1 MTKEEYL
8 TDSDV
13 SNYYVPTA
21 HLQDMSEMILR
32 DLADRI
38 QEEFRR
44 RGDQVTIKT
53 KEIITDPVFESPV
66 PKPKPIE
73 RGTELVPIGRI
84 ETQDAYLL
92 EILKEQGF
100 YLMYNKKETKFGE
113 FEYYQVLYPKED

>member
-8 TDSDV
+8 TGSDI
-13 SNYYVPTA
+13 SNYCVTTA
-21 HLQDMSEMILR
+21 YLQDTSEMILR

-38 QEEFRR
+38 QREFRR
-44 RGDQVTIKT
+44 RRDQEATMV
-53 KEIITDPVFESPV
+53 ESPV

-73 RGTELVPIGRI
+73 MGTELVSVGRL